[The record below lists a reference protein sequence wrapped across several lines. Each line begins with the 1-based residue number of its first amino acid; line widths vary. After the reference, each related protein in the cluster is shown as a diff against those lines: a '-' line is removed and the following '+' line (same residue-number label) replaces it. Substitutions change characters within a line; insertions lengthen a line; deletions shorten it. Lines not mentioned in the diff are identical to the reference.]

1 MAARTPPW
9 VDTSRALDESAGSE
23 LATLLKGFRVRA
35 GLSQQSLAE
44 QASVSVQAV
53 SALERGYRK
62 VPYPKT
68 LERLCDAL
76 SLSHEDR
83 SALEESA
90 RRARGLRL
98 HEHDSTPAHNLPR
111 QLTSFLGRDDD
122 VSAIAALVKSAPLV
136 SVVGTGGIGKTRVAI
151 EVANQV
157 LPDFPDGVWFVEL
170 APLSDPDLVV
180 HAIAAALGVQE
191 SPRMPLL
198 ASIASNLSR
207 NRALVILDNCEHVI
221 AQARNAA
228 GSLIRECPKVAFL
241 ATSREALLV
250 TGERAY
256 RLPSLAVPGH
266 ADVSPEIAMTY
277 GAIALF
283 VDRVTATDARF
294 AVDEANVLP
303 IAEICR
309 RLGGLPLAIELAA
322 ARSTVLS
329 FTQIADRLDHLFD
342 VLVPSD
348 PTALPRHQTL
358 RSVIEWSYDLL
369 SSKAKSLFARL
380 GIFRSSFSLDTATFV
395 CAGGD
400 VADDDVF
407 ELLSSLIAQSM
418 VMAEF
423 SRGEA
428 RYHMLEATRQFALEK
443 LTQRGEREIVAQRQ
457 ARSSLQVAER
467 LDRGWHESDERRWFN
482 DAAVDLDNCRA
493 ALEWTLVEK
502 QDVPMGCRIAGTL
515 ERVWYSLAPV
525 EGRNWVRLAMSSLD
539 LDAEPAVARLLLIAD
554 SELCGALGEYAAS
567 YASAQRALQIA
578 EPFDEMQMAKAKQS
592 AGTALGG
599 LGRADEAESLLHEAL
614 AVAKR
619 SSARRFQAL
628 ALGDIGTVR
637 SRRGDIGGA
646 RYFYDEA
653 LTYYTAL
660 NLERPAASIAGNLAE
675 IEFASGDVAAA
686 LHRAE
691 EARSGHEAWH
701 NRRSVA
707 NDLCNI
713 AAYLIAMDCFDD
725 ARVHAISAL
734 KVAREVQATV
744 LTAYIL
750 QHFAAIGTLDQR
762 SEPAQQKLSLERSA
776 MLLGFVNAR
785 LAALQSGREY
795 TEQQECDRII
805 EVLRNRVGERLDT
818 LMLLGEAWSDDGAC
832 LAALDL

>member
-1 MAARTPPW
+1 M
-9 VDTSRALDESAGSE
+9 SRASEESAGSE

-35 GLSQQSLAE
+35 GFSQQSLAD

-76 SLSHEDR
+76 SLSDEDR
-83 SALEESA
+83 SALEDSA
-90 RRARGLRL
+90 RRARGLRS
-98 HEHDSTPAHNLPR
+98 HEHDSASAHNLPR
-111 QLTSFLGRDDD
+111 QLTSFLGRDDE
-122 VSAIAALVKSAPLV
+122 VSAIAALVKTAPLV

-151 EVANQV
+151 EVANQ
-157 LPDFPDGVWFVEL
+157 LLADFPDGVWFVEL
-170 APLSDPDLVV
+170 APLNDPDLVV

-198 ASIASNLSR
+198 ATLASNLSR
-207 NRALVILDNCEHVI
+207 NRSLVILDNCEHVI
-221 AQARNAA
+221 DQARSAV

-241 ATSREALLV
+241 ATSREALMV

-256 RLPSLAVPGH
+256 RLPSLAVPDQD
-266 ADVSPEIAMTY
+266 DVSPAIAMTY
-277 GAIALF
+277 GAVALF

-294 AVDEANVLP
+294 AVDEKNVPP

-309 RLGGLPLAIELAA
+309 RLDGLPLAIELAA

-329 FTQIADRLDHLFD
+329 FKQIAERLDHLFD
-342 VLVPSD
+342 VLIPSD

-369 SSKAKSLFARL
+369 SSKAKLLFARL
-380 GIFRSSFSLDTATFV
+380 GIFRSSFSLETAISV
-395 CAGGD
+395 CAGGV
-400 VADDDVF
+400 VANDDVLD
-407 ELLSSLIAQSM
+407 LLSSLISQSM

-428 RYHMLEATRQFALEK
+428 RYHMLEATRQFGLEK
-443 LTQRGEREIVAQRQ
+443 LTELGEREIVAERQ
-457 ARSSLQVAER
+457 ARSSLQTAER
-467 LDRGWHESDERRWFN
+467 LDRGWYEADERRWFN
-482 DAAVDLDNCRA
+482 DAAADLDNCRA
-493 ALEWTLVEK
+493 ALEWSLGEK
-502 QDVPMGCRIAGTL
+502 RDVPMGSYIAGTL
-515 ERVWYSLAPV
+515 ERVWYSFAPV
-525 EGRNWVRLAMSSLD
+525 EGRNWVRLALSSLG
-539 LDAEPAVARLLLIAD
+539 ENVQPALERLLLIAD
-554 SELCGALGEYAAS
+554 SELCGSLGEYVAS
-567 YASAQRALQIA
+567 YASAQRAIRIS
-578 EPFDEMQMAKAKQS
+578 EPFDEMQLARAKQS
-592 AGTALGG
+592 AGTALGA
-599 LGRADEAESLLHEAL
+599 LGRAQEAESLLREAL
-614 AVAKR
+614 AVAER
-619 SSARRFQAL
+619 LSSRRLQAL
-628 ALGDIGTVR
+628 ALGDLGTVR
-637 SRRGDIGGA
+637 SRRGDIDGA
-646 RYFYDEA
+646 RHFYDEA

-691 EARSGHEAWH
+691 EARGAHEAWH

-734 KVAREVQATV
+734 KVAREVKATV

-762 SEPAQQKLSLERSA
+762 GETVQQKLSCERSA

-795 TEQQECDRII
+795 TEQQECDRIVA
-805 EVLRNRVGERLDT
+805 VLRDQLSSERFET
-818 LMLLGEAWSDDGAC
+818 LMLLGEEWSDDGAC
-832 LAALDL
+832 VVALDL